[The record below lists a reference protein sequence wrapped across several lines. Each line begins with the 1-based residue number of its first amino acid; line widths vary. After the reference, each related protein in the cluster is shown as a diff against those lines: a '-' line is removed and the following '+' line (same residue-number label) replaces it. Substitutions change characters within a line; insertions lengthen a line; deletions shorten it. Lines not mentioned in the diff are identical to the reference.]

1 MDKTKEL
8 TKYERISRNRIKSL
22 INTYCDGSQREFA
35 KRTGLNIGSVS
46 QYVNGKNV
54 PSSKSAQKIA
64 DAFGVAA
71 EWVMGFEPKKSFI
84 GIKKPK
90 KYKFYRINNEVVTVS
105 NVKLSDFA
113 HNKTSFSDVAN
124 QNKIILEQLSK
135 DELHIITLYREGKYS
150 DIAALMVK
158 KAAEGK

>member
-54 PSSKSAQKIA
+54 PSNKSAQKIA

-71 EWVMGFEPKKSFI
+71 EWVMGFEPRKSLTYNRR
-84 GIKKPK
+84 PK
-90 KYKFYRINNEVVTVS
+90 NFKFYKIDNKVVAVS
-105 NVKLSDFA
+105 NAKLSDFA
-113 HNKTSFSDVAN
+113 HTNKTSFSDVAN
-124 QNKIILEQLSK
+124 QRQIILEQLSK
-135 DELHIITLYREGKYS
+135 DEEHIITLYRAGKYKEIVS
-150 DIAALMVK
+150 FMMEK
-158 KAAEGK
+158 M

>member
-71 EWVMGFEPKKSFI
+71 EWVMGFENSDNSLKPPPLLRFKNRDKICDENS
-84 GIKKPK
+84 IKKEHP
-90 KYKFYRINNEVVTVS
+90 
-105 NVKLSDFA
+105 
-113 HNKTSFSDVAN
+113 
-124 QNKIILEQLSK
+124 
-135 DELHIITLYREGKYS
+135 EGCS
-150 DIAALMVK
+150 IC
-158 KAAEGK
+158 